1 MLRLPVGAWM
11 GYKPTALAAK
21 INSFSSGGQT
31 LQLSKNYPKGHNLVK
46 VKEEGR
52 INLLLGGALNDE
64 LERLTRRLLQDKG
77 LITSKTDLIRSAVA
91 IYVKALQAI
100 LDESKILTIADIQ
113 EMMLSRLDPKH
124 RPPPASPQD

>member
-1 MLRLPVGAWM
+1 M
-11 GYKPTALAAK
+11 
-21 INSFSSGGQT
+21 
-31 LQLSKNYPKGHNLVK
+31 K

-113 EMMLSRLDPKH
+113 EMMLSRLDSKR
-124 RPPPASPQD
+124 RPPPEPPES

>member
-1 MLRLPVGAWM
+1 M
-11 GYKPTALAAK
+11 
-21 INSFSSGGQT
+21 
-31 LQLSKNYPKGHNLVK
+31 K

-52 INLLLGGALNDE
+52 INLLLGGALNNE

-100 LDESKILTIADIQ
+100 LDESRILTIADIQ
-113 EMMLSRLDPKH
+113 EMMLSRLDPQR
-124 RPPPASPQD
+124 RPPPEPPES

>member
-1 MLRLPVGAWM
+1 M
-11 GYKPTALAAK
+11 
-21 INSFSSGGQT
+21 
-31 LQLSKNYPKGHNLVK
+31 K

-64 LERLTRRLLQDKG
+64 LERLTRRLLQEEG

-100 LDESKILTIADIQ
+100 LDESRILTIADIQ
-113 EMMLSRLDPKH
+113 EMMLSRLDPKR
-124 RPPPASPQD
+124 RPPPEPSED

>member
-1 MLRLPVGAWM
+1 M
-11 GYKPTALAAK
+11 
-21 INSFSSGGQT
+21 
-31 LQLSKNYPKGHNLVK
+31 K

-52 INLLLGGALNDE
+52 INLLLGGALNNE

-100 LDESKILTIADIQ
+100 LDESRILTIADIQ
-113 EMMLSRLDPKH
+113 EMMLSRLVSKR
-124 RPPPASPQD
+124 RPPPDPPES